1 MRHFSFPLYS
11 VAALLL
17 FANDS
22 STAKST
28 AAHSTKDQHLKSS
41 DFFKQPPLKIAFS
54 AGFGGES
61 HAAPQLVLADILV
74 ARGHDASFI
83 TYDDVATAWAA
94 DYPRVKP
101 VKLGPNPQSPESFRK
116 LQDLILKE
124 NPAPLTAT
132 STLLNKLNIQYPKDY
147 KFFHH
152 WISTNK
158 VDVMVCDFFMSGC
171 YDAAYE
177 TNTPFVITTSA
188 IDLQGYGSMSYTS
201 NYLSRLSSST
211 HDKTSFFERFYDK
224 IIMPTAMAW
233 KFKEL
238 IQEKRATYSELNVTP
253 YMTISERWRHGLVL
267 VNNLLALE
275 PARQLP
281 STTFLIG
288 PAIPHK
294 YASLSS
300 ELSEFMD
307 ARKNVVYVGF
317 GGNTILSRSQIS
329 TIISSLLV
337 AYDDEL
343 IDGVVWGLMRT
354 ADNHDLIPETVT
366 VNGVVHSIRDMQS
379 GKHAAVRLLNRAPQ
393 RAVLEHPST
402 RLFISHCGIASLFES
417 LFAGVPILGLPGF
430 GDQPSNA
437 IKLTEKGYGLWLD
450 KTTLTEATIVSTLR
464 RLLAKDSAEAASFKA
479 NVFLAQRMIQIADR
493 ERMRGADL
501 IELAAIP
508 GAIKAY
514 ESADWRMPWWT
525 ANNYD
530 LYAFL
535 LFIVLSVVYLSLRV
549 VKGAISVVMSKQSKQ
564 KQA

>member
-1 MRHFSFPLYS
+1 MRHFSFLLYS

-28 AAHSTKDQHLKSS
+28 AAHSTNDQHLKSS

-54 AGFGGES
+54 AGFGGKS
-61 HAAPQLVLADILV
+61 HAVPQLALADILI

-83 TYDDVATAWAA
+83 TYDDVAAVWTA
-94 DYPRVKP
+94 DYPKLKP
-101 VKLGPNPQSPESFRK
+101 VKLGPNPQSPERFREF
-116 LQDLILKE
+116 QNSILKGK
-124 NPAPLTAT
+124 PSLLFMI
-132 STLLNKLNIQYPKDY
+132 STLLNAMNMQYPNEY

-152 WISTNK
+152 WISTNN
-158 VDVMVCDFFMSGC
+158 VDVIICDFFMSGC

-188 IDLQGYGSMSYTS
+188 LGFQGHGDMPYAS
-201 NYLSRLSSST
+201 NFLSNIPST

-224 IIMPTAMAW
+224 IILPATMLW
-233 KFKEL
+233 NIKDS
-238 IQEKRATYSELNVTP
+238 IQERQAIYSKLKVTP
-253 YMTISERWRHGLVL
+253 YMTAPERWRHGLVL
-267 VNNLLALE
+267 INNLFALE

-281 STTFLIG
+281 SNTFLIG

-307 ARKNVVYVGF
+307 ARKNVVYIGF

-329 TIISSLLV
+329 TILSSLLV

-354 ADNHDLIPETVT
+354 ADNHDLIPETVA
-366 VNGVVHSIRDMQS
+366 VNGVVHSIKDMQS

-402 RLFISHCGIASLFES
+402 RLFISHCGIVSLFES

-450 KTTLTEATIVSTLR
+450 KTTSTEATIVSTLR

-479 NVFLAQRMIQIADR
+479 NVLLAQRMIQIADR

-549 VKGAISVVMSKQSKQ
+549 VKGAINVAMSRQSKQ